1 MNYTKADSPESIPK
15 LFVEAWNQRDASKL
29 ASLFDE
35 DAEFINVTGL
45 WWHNRKDIWKA
56 HDYGLRTIFNQSTL
70 ELTRTR
76 VKYLA
81 ETIAVVQAKMKLSGQ
96 TPTDEVR
103 EPGIRRNIFTFVVHQ
118 TEGRW
123 TCASA
128 QNTDIVPNME
138 THVRDEKGQLKAVD
152 YRKNNHTAD

>member
-1 MNYTKADSPESIPK
+1 MKYSEADSPERIPK
-15 LFVEAWNQRDASKL
+15 IFVEAWNQRDAAKL

-45 WWHNRKDIWKA
+45 WWHNRAAIEKA
-56 HDYGLRTIFNQSTL
+56 HDYGLRAIFKQSRLKLVQTK
-70 ELTRTR
+70 
-76 VKYLA
+76 VKFLS
-81 ETIAVVQAKMKLSGQ
+81 EKIAVVQAKMKLSGQ
-96 TPTDEVR
+96 TPTDEVKN
-103 EPGIRRNIFTFVVHQ
+103 PGTRRNIFTFIVHQ
-118 TEGRW
+118 SGGKW

-152 YRKNNHTAD
+152 YRKSNDS